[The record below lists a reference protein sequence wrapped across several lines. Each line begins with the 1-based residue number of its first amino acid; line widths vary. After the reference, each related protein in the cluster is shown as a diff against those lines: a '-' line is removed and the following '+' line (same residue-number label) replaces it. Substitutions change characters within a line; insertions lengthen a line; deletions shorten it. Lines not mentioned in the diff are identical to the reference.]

1 MKERLRLTPQVK
13 EILQE
18 TANQLKGSD
27 RRMFMAKTV
36 NALGKGG
43 QRKAESKLGWDR
55 KTIRKGQ
62 SELISGPIKD
72 NFCARGCKKAEE
84 RLPNLLKDIQAIV
97 EPESQADPTFRTTR
111 LYTPLSAGE
120 VRNRLLEEKKY
131 TKTEI
136 PAERTIRDK
145 LNDLGYYPRKVAKTK
160 PQKK

>member
-1 MKERLRLTPQVK
+1 MKERLCLTPQVK

-18 TANQLKGSD
+18 TANQLKGSE

-43 QRKAESKLGWDR
+43 QRKAESELGWDR

-72 NFCARGCKKAEE
+72 NFSARGRKKAEE

-97 EPESQADPTFRTTR
+97 EPESQADPTFCTTR

-131 TKTEI
+131 TETEI

-145 LNDLGYYPRKVAKTK
+145 LNDLGYYPRKVAKAK